1 MKKTVKVT
9 ALSLALAFTSSLAM
23 AAENIAVINADYLFF
38 NHPDHQATVKLIE
51 DEFRPTVE
59 KLTAS
64 KKQIDQKVEAAR
76 KKIEAKVAALQKDSP
91 KLRAAE
97 IKKRE
102 DEIKKLEE
110 AEQAELNKIMIA
122 HDTEVKKYEEAYAKR
137 EQEEGQKI
145 FNSIAEAIKTVAT
158 QKKYTIVLNQN
169 AVAFTADQTKLI
181 NDEVLKAI
189 PAKQAK

>member
-9 ALSLALAFTSSLAM
+9 ALSLALALTSSLAV

-38 NHPDHQATVKLIE
+38 NHPDRQATVKKLE
-51 DEFRPTVE
+51 EEFKPTVE

-64 KKQIDQKVEAAR
+64 KKQLDGKIEAAR

-102 DEIKKLEE
+102 DEIRKLEE
-110 AEQAELNKIMIA
+110 TEQAELNKLIVA
-122 HDTEVKKYEEAYAKR
+122 HDTEVKKYEDTYAQR
-137 EQEEGQKI
+137 EQEEAQKV
-145 FNSIAEAIKTVAT
+145 FNSISEAVKTVAN
-158 QKKYTIVLNQN
+158 QKKYTLVLNQN
-169 AVAFTADQTKLI
+169 AVVFAADETKFI